1 MRYAL
6 AALLLAASAAAPIS
20 AQEAV
25 QPELTYT
32 VGEARTAEAQTYM
45 VVAAHPL
52 AAEAGRSVL
61 AEGGTAADAAVAV
74 QLMLNVVEP
83 QSSGLGGGAFAL
95 YWDASEGR
103 LTSYDA
109 RETAPAGA
117 TPDMFLQDGKPMP
130 WR

>member
-6 AALLLAASAAAPIS
+6 AALLLAMPAT

-25 QPELTYT
+25 QPEQTYT
-32 VGEARTAEAQTYM
+32 VGEAQSAEAKSYM

-95 YWDASEGR
+95 
-103 LTSYDA
+103 
-109 RETAPAGA
+109 
-117 TPDMFLQDGKPMP
+117 
-130 WR
+130 